1 MNPLQTKNY
10 QSMGEYFPAEIHIG
24 GNLKRSDVPR
34 FCVAINRGNLSLEY
48 GDDCVAVE
56 TEVDLLGLVAA
67 GKPLILRDAEA
78 IYGQFKELEAF
89 CQTLGLSYDRQSS
102 GKNDYT
108 PELVRWRPG
117 MRQDQPEVWHTLD
130 DGQRLVLVAD
140 VDEAIRRAQAA
151 LRKGQDSKC
160 ILDVLRELT
169 RTAKDVPRFQII
181 DG

>member
-1 MNPLQTKNY
+1 
-10 QSMGEYFPAEIHIG
+10 
-24 GNLKRSDVPR
+24 
-34 FCVAINRGNLSLEY
+34 
-48 GDDCVAVE
+48 
-56 TEVDLLGLVAA
+56 
-67 GKPLILRDAEA
+67 
-78 IYGQFKELEAF
+78 
-89 CQTLGLSYDRQSS
+89 
-102 GKNDYT
+102 
-108 PELVRWRPG
+108 

>member
-1 MNPLQTKNY
+1 
-10 QSMGEYFPAEIHIG
+10 MGEYFPAEIRIG

-34 FCVAINRGNLSLEY
+34 LCLAINRGNLSREY
-48 GDDCVAVE
+48 GEACIAVE
-56 TEVDLLGLVAA
+56 TKEDLVRLVYD

-78 IYGQFKELEAF
+78 SCGQFKELEAF

-102 GKNDYT
+102 GKNEYT

-130 DGQRLVLVAD
+130 DGERLVLVAD
-140 VDEAIRRAQAA
+140 AEEAIRLAQAA
-151 LRKGQDSKC
+151 LRKGQDAKSV
-160 ILDVLRELT
+160 LEVLRELT
-169 RTAKDVPRFQII
+169 RTVKDVPSFRIV